1 MLDGAV
7 QRSGTVSTNE
17 EVQLVAFRVGGHEF
31 GLNIFDVERVL
42 RYEKPAPL
50 PQAPDFLE
58 GVMEYEDTAI
68 PVIDLRKRLNVDAS
82 VLDDTRTMIL
92 EWEQGRIAVVVDAVI
107 ELLRAPVDEIVAP
120 PPIVRGLAAEYISGI
135 FVRDGRTIVI
145 LAVPK
150 ILSSA
155 ERLALEKATD
165 NKTANGS

>member
-1 MLDGAV
+1 
-7 QRSGTVSTNE
+7 VSTNE
-17 EVQLVAFRVGGHEF
+17 EIQLVAFRVGGHEF

-42 RYEKPAPL
+42 RYEEPAPL

-58 GVMEYEDTAI
+58 GIMEYEDTAI

-107 ELLRAPVDEIVAP
+107 ELLRAPVDEIVPP

-145 LAVPK
+145 LTVPK
-150 ILSSA
+150 ILSST

>member
-1 MLDGAV
+1 M
-7 QRSGTVSTNE
+7 STNE
-17 EVQLVAFRVGGHEF
+17 EIQLVVFRVGGHEF

-58 GVMEYEDTAI
+58 GLMEYEDAPI

-107 ELLRAPVDEIVAP
+107 ELLRAPVDEIVPP
-120 PPIVRGLAAEYISGI
+120 PPIVRALAAEYIRGI
-135 FVRDGRTIVI
+135 FVRNGPTIVI

-150 ILSSA
+150 ILSSTA
-155 ERLALEKATD
+155 RLALEKATD
-165 NKTANGS
+165 NKTVNGL

>member
-1 MLDGAV
+1 M
-7 QRSGTVSTNE
+7 
-17 EVQLVAFRVGGHEF
+17 VAFRVGGHEF

-50 PQAPDFLE
+50 PEAPDFLE
-58 GVMEYEDTAI
+58 GIMQYEDTAI

-107 ELLRAPVDEIVAP
+107 ELLRAPVDEIVPP

-135 FVRDGRTIVI
+135 FVRDRRTIVI

-150 ILSSA
+150 ILSST
-155 ERLALEKATD
+155 ERLALEKATE
-165 NKTANGS
+165 

>member
-1 MLDGAV
+1 
-7 QRSGTVSTNE
+7 
-17 EVQLVAFRVGGHEF
+17 
-31 GLNIFDVERVL
+31 
-42 RYEKPAPL
+42 
-50 PQAPDFLE
+50 
-58 GVMEYEDTAI
+58 MEYEDTAI
-68 PVIDLRKRLNVDAS
+68 PVIDLRKRLNADAS

-107 ELLRAPVDEIVAP
+107 ELLRAPVDEIVPP

-150 ILSSA
+150 ILSST

-165 NKTANGS
+165 NKTADGS

>member
-1 MLDGAV
+1 M
-7 QRSGTVSTNE
+7 STNE
-17 EVQLVAFRVGGHEF
+17 EVQLVVFRVGGHEF

-58 GVMEYEDTAI
+58 GIMEYEDTAI

-82 VLDDTRTMIL
+82 VRDDTRTMIL

-107 ELLRAPVDEIVAP
+107 ELLRAPVDEIVPP

-145 LAVPK
+145 LSVPK
-150 ILSSA
+150 ILSST

-165 NKTANGS
+165 N

>member
-1 MLDGAV
+1 M
-7 QRSGTVSTNE
+7 STNE
-17 EVQLVAFRVGGHEF
+17 EVQLVVFRVGGHEF

-58 GVMEYEDTAI
+58 GIMEYEDTAI
-68 PVIDLRKRLNVDAS
+68 PVVDLRKRLNVDAS

-107 ELLRAPVDEIVAP
+107 ELLRAPVDEIVPP
-120 PPIVRGLAAEYISGI
+120 PPIVRALAAEYISGI

-145 LAVPK
+145 LSVPK
-150 ILSSA
+150 ILSST

-165 NKTANGS
+165 NKTVNGF

>member
-1 MLDGAV
+1 M
-7 QRSGTVSTNE
+7 STNE
-17 EVQLVAFRVGGHEF
+17 EVQLVVFRVGGHEF

-58 GVMEYEDTAI
+58 GIMEYEDTAI

-82 VLDDTRTMIL
+82 VRDDTRTMIL

-107 ELLRAPVDEIVAP
+107 ELLRAPVDEIVPP
-120 PPIVRGLAAEYISGI
+120 PPIVRALAAEYISGI
-135 FVRDGRTIVI
+135 FVRNGRSFVI

-150 ILSSA
+150 ILSST

-165 NKTANGS
+165 NKTVNGF

>member
-1 MLDGAV
+1 
-7 QRSGTVSTNE
+7 VSTDE

-107 ELLRAPVDEIVAP
+107 ELLRAPVDEIVPP

-150 ILSSA
+150 ILSST

>member
-1 MLDGAV
+1 M
-7 QRSGTVSTNE
+7 STNE
-17 EVQLVAFRVGGHEF
+17 EVQLVVFRVGGHEF

-58 GVMEYEDTAI
+58 GIMEYEDTAI
-68 PVIDLRKRLNVDAS
+68 PVVDLRKRLNVDAS

-107 ELLRAPVDEIVAP
+107 ELLRAPVDEIVPP

-145 LAVPK
+145 LSVPK
-150 ILSSA
+150 ILSST

-165 NKTANGS
+165 NKTVNGF

>member
-1 MLDGAV
+1 M
-7 QRSGTVSTNE
+7 STNE

-58 GVMEYEDTAI
+58 GIMESEDTAI
-68 PVIDLRKRLNVDAS
+68 PVIDLRKRLSVDAS

-107 ELLRAPVDEIVAP
+107 ELLRAPVDQIIPP

-145 LAVPK
+145 LSVPK
-150 ILSSA
+150 ILSST